1 MTSTTKISSAS
12 CAAPST
18 PCTSPL
24 VLAPTLTPTCLRQH
38 PLKRLIK
45 FNIRIATPPP
55 GRNDIPPGKMSS
67 WVFGRKPGDRVTLY
81 GPFGEFH
88 ARETDAEMI
97 YIGGGAGMA
106 PLRSHIFDLL
116 KRRGSKRRIAF
127 WYGARSLREAFYV
140 EEFEQL
146 SRDNSNFTWHLA
158 LSDPLP
164 SDHWQGRT
172 GFIHQVL
179 LDDYLNNHPAPEDCE
194 YYLCGP
200 PMMNSAVT
208 RMLTDLGV
216 ARESIL
222 LDDFGG

>member
-1 MTSTTKISSAS
+1 M
-12 CAAPST
+12 
-18 PCTSPL
+18 L
-24 VLAPTLTPTCLRQH
+24 
-38 PLKRLIK
+38 
-45 FNIRIATPPP
+45 F
-55 GRNDIPPGKMSS
+55 
-67 WVFGRKPGDRVTLY
+67 
-81 GPFGEFH
+81 
-88 ARETDAEMI
+88 
-97 YIGGGAGMA
+97 
-106 PLRSHIFDLL
+106 RS
-116 KRRGSKRRIAF
+116 
-127 WYGARSLREAFYV
+127 ARSLREAFYV